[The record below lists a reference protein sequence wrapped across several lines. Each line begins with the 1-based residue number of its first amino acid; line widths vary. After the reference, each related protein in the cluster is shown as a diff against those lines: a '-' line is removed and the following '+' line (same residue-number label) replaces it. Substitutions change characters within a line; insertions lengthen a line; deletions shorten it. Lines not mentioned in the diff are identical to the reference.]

1 MVGVGLPL
9 ISMML
14 GAVCLEF
21 CERWY
26 LVVTELHRF
35 FIAVP
40 RAVVNDDSAACIAP
54 HPLVWS
60 AAGPLEKR
68 RVVQAIRDAALLP
81 GPPPTWDSGW
91 VGVPL
96 PQLLR
101 KMSVS
106 ARILLEFWSCL

>member
-1 MVGVGLPL
+1 
-9 ISMML
+9 ML
-14 GAVCLEF
+14 GAICLEF

-26 LVVTELHRF
+26 LVVTELHRL
-35 FIAVP
+35 FIAVS
-40 RAVVNDDSAACIAP
+40 RAVVDDDGSACTAP

-81 GPPPTWDSGW
+81 GPPPFRDSGW

-106 ARILLEFWSCL
+106 GRVLLEFWSSL

>member
-1 MVGVGLPL
+1 M
-9 ISMML
+9 
-14 GAVCLEF
+14 
-21 CERWY
+21 
-26 LVVTELHRF
+26 TELHRF
-35 FIAVP
+35 CIAVS

-54 HPLVWS
+54 HPLGWS
-60 AAGPLEKR
+60 AAGLLEKR

-81 GPPPTWDSGW
+81 GRPPFRDSGLL

-106 ARILLEFWSCL
+106 GHILLEFWSSL